1 MYMIYYTLPI
11 NLIVMMLLQKL
22 FLYSYAIYT
31 VSTILKESLNINR
44 FDLWLKFSQ
53 LEQNVVK

>member
-11 NLIVMMLLQKL
+11 NLLVMMLLQKL
-22 FLYSYAIYT
+22 FLYSHALYT

>member
-22 FLYSYAIYT
+22 FLYSNALYT
-31 VSTILKESLNINR
+31 VSTILKEDLNINR

>member
-22 FLYSYAIYT
+22 FLYSHAIYT
-31 VSTILKESLNINR
+31 VSTISKEGLNINR

>member
-22 FLYSYAIYT
+22 FLYSHAIYT
-31 VSTILKESLNINR
+31 VSTISKEDLNINR